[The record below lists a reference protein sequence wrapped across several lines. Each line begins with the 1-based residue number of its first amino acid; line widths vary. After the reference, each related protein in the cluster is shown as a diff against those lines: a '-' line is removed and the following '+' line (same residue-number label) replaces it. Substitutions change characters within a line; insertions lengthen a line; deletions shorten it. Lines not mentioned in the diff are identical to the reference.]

1 MTAMLAIFVA
11 WLLLAY
17 FTCLSPIKFVEG
29 QTYAQYLETMHKMLL
44 FPFVI
49 GYTWDMAI
57 SLMLRTGLVIARF
70 IGDEYT
76 IKVIEKNAD

>member
-1 MTAMLAIFVA
+1 MLAMFVA

-29 QTYAQYLETMHKMLL
+29 QTYTQYLETMHKMLL

-57 SLMLRTGLVIARF
+57 SLILRTGLVIAKF

-76 IKVIEKNAD
+76 ISETKDHAD

>member
-1 MTAMLAIFVA
+1 MLAMFIA

-57 SLMLRTGLVIARF
+57 SLILRTGLVIARF

-76 IKVIEKNAD
+76 ISETKDHAD